1 MDIKGD
7 WKKRAVC
14 GLMVLVM
21 ALGLLPTS
29 ILAADTRSVTDNAI
43 KNGSFEQPEFNN
55 MNAPQWAA
63 NLVPDWHTTASDQKI
78 EFGSTRKDGTVPHI
92 VGNPNLQDSGCQFAE
107 LNADEESTLYQY
119 ATTVGGNVYEWG
131 LSHRGRMGVDQ
142 MAVIIGPKQ
151 SQIDPATGERI
162 DVDPAKP
169 SENGRDQFMRM
180 TYWVRQHAS
189 NLNVG
194 IPQTGC
200 TQKITVYSKKFAAN
214 GGFQNDIGDA
224 FSASP
229 SDVYT
234 EKWNV
239 WIIGTSNT
247 AWGNYGTNSSD
258 YAAGKLAYSCRYAV
272 PDGQNQTVFAF
283 CSYSAAGGSTQ
294 GNLIDNIHFSLYQ
307 TITAAATAGG
317 SGFIGVP
324 TGNVSEYYPIGSSM
338 SELVVANGSTIKVK
352 AVEPE
357 NGDVQFVGAYVTR
370 QTQNGLEKEF
380 ISAASSSWDKVDR
393 TYTYVHRVEEPADIV
408 LVFVKK
414 PMVIYEANGGN
425 LYTHGDNRTNAVSFA
440 QQAGSGGT
448 LKEREPYTAQA
459 ATTTK
464 DGWRFDGWLLPQKN
478 KVLPAVHTVK
488 YDTVSGTFTFTA
500 DDGKNETLQSG
511 GATLIAQWKW
521 RQRFVTASRMK
532 ENGTVSDNIQENT
545 ACGSIT
551 VTSDGSA
558 VETETT
564 EAVTD
569 YYSQANEKITAT
581 AEAKQGYCFIG
592 WYQQVDGK
600 YELVSS
606 KSTHSYTVS
615 REGVQTIYA
624 RFAPTHTVTYRWASV
639 DAGKCPPEELLDKNN
654 LSRPEDGTVID
665 GGTYYISK
673 DFIKGVT
680 TIDGTVTKDGRT
692 VPGKWVFTGWHDGK
706 EDGSN
711 GTGDDIV
718 IRETELINVTGD
730 RTLTGFWTFIPEKE
744 HTLTYQF
751 ADNTRWSPSGSFEQ
765 TENYYRGESVT
776 AAGKPAHNQT
786 MDGKDVLVTDNVTL
800 YGKWSFD
807 GWKRND
813 TKDTVTAGDGFDMP
827 GNDVTLTGQWEFTP
841 YTYTVVY
848 DTGDGKPISDPKYAS
863 YDYAALLGSSKPGLN
878 TPTGIPF
885 GASIELMELPDET
898 KISDDKY
905 FSGWSIVDPTNA
917 DLGTI
922 ETQDPGDSVGYRY
935 LGITED
941 KQEVTL
947 YAVYKNKGVA
957 TVDFAVNDSN
967 WGDVDTKSGS
977 FTVQNG
983 IVDNKTV
990 FSTAAPRD
998 GYHFVGWYE
1007 KKSDGSLTKA
1017 TDGNG
1022 NVITGAALTVTS
1034 NMMQAKLDSLT
1045 MSREEN
1051 RTPVL
1056 VVRYVAVFARDSFT
1070 VQFDGNGNNVT
1081 GAMEPQKFHDPDSE
1095 DQPTIL
1101 RKNAFTRPG
1110 YVFTGW
1116 AEYPTREDGQGRIYA
1131 DEASFAEV
1139 TTYRGA
1145 QIGNGKTITLY
1156 AQWKKL
1162 PDVTI
1167 FYTPEP
1173 TSLGTVKLNGTAAK
1187 GNDTITVQE
1196 GTVYEQLN
1204 PETGEVQGA
1213 TAVPGKGSVFV
1224 GWYDAQD
1231 TERRHP
1237 LTDSTTYTPGK
1248 DSSGRYQDGSYV
1260 ALFRLKQYVLHYVA
1274 NATDAAGTMED
1285 QTFPH
1290 GQAYPLKKCAFS
1302 REGYRFVGWATEK
1315 EGEVKYEDQKSIKL
1329 DEEFQNL
1336 TNDNEKVYLYAV
1348 WQEQSVTLSYEPND
1362 AELGSVSKAS
1372 ETVAAVTGTAKGS
1385 TAQAKSGARFDG
1397 WYSADGTLL
1406 STDLTF
1412 VPTRKAGTVWQGTT
1426 YYAHFSAKRSPS
1438 TPSTPAKPDETKPTL
1453 APIPEMLNGEDHYAY
1468 LLGYEDGTVRPN
1480 GSISRAEVATVLFR
1494 LLKDDVRTQNLTKD
1508 NAYSDVP
1515 DTAWYSTA
1523 VSTLSK
1529 MGVIS
1534 GYPDGTFRPN
1544 APITRAEFAAMIAR
1558 FDETAKSADTPFTD
1572 ISGHWA
1578 ENAIGKA
1585 YGNGWVEGSSKT
1597 VFCPES
1603 NLTRA
1608 ETATLLNRVL
1618 HRLPEKESDLLANQI
1633 AWPDNPETFWG
1644 YLTIQEATNSH
1655 EYERK
1660 ADGVHETQT
1669 AKRENRDWSK
1679 EFEQ

>member
-7 WKKRAVC
+7 WKKRAVS

-21 ALGLLPTS
+21 ALSLLPTS

-43 KNGSFEQPEFNN
+43 KNGSFEQPASNIDN
-55 MNAPQWAA
+55 SPQLAA
-63 NLVPDWHTTASDQKI
+63 DQVPDWHTTAFDQKI
-78 EFGSTRKDGTVPHI
+78 EFGSRRNGKNAPQLTGNNKEIPDG
-92 VGNPNLQDSGCQFAE
+92 SQFAE

-131 LSHRGRMGVDQ
+131 LSHRGREGVDH
-142 MAVIIGPKQ
+142 MALIIGPKQ
-151 SQIDPATGERI
+151 NF
-162 DVDPAKP
+162 DPAKP
-169 SENGRDQFMRM
+169 SEDGRDQFMRM
-180 TYWVRQHAS
+180 TDWVSQHAS
-189 NLNVG
+189 G
-194 IPQTGC
+194 MADMGC
-200 TQKITVYSKKFAAN
+200 TQKITVYSKKFAKN
-214 GGFQNDIGDA
+214 GRFENDIGDA

-247 AWGNYGTNSSD
+247 AWGNYGTKSSA
-258 YAAGKLAYSCRYAV
+258 YAAGNLAYSCRYAV
-272 PDGQNQTVFAF
+272 PDGQTKTVFAF
-283 CSYSAAGGSTQ
+283 CSYSAATSDKTL

-324 TGNVSEYYPIGSSM
+324 TGDKGSEYYEIGSSM

-352 AVEPE
+352 AVKPKDS
-357 NGDVQFVGAYVTR
+357 NVQFVGAYVTR
-370 QTQNGLEKEF
+370 QTAKGLEQVFIPVTDKEE
-380 ISAASSSWDKVDR
+380 WGEEGD
-393 TYTYVHRVEEPADIV
+393 TYTYEHRVEEPADIV

-414 PMVIYEANGGN
+414 PMVIYEANGGE
-425 LYTHGDNRTNAVSFA
+425 YTHGDNGTNAVSFA
-440 QQAGSGGT
+440 QQAGSGGVLT
-448 LKEREPYTAQA
+448 PRGPYTAQA
-459 ATTTK
+459 AETTK
-464 DGWRFDGWLLPQKN
+464 DGWRFDGWLLPQNNN
-478 KVLPAVHTVK
+478 KVLPAVHTVS
-488 YDTVSGTFTFTA
+488 YDAESETFTFTA
-500 DDGKNETLQSG
+500 NGETTELESV

-521 RQRFVTASRMK
+521 RQRFVTASRVK
-532 ENGTVSDNIQENT
+532 DENGKVSADFRENT
-545 ACGSIT
+545 DCGT
-551 VTSDGSA
+551 VEIVDHVGESVANNPAAKDYFASA
-558 VETETT
+558 SER
-564 EAVTD
+564 VTV
-569 YYSQANEKITAT
+569 TAT
-581 AEAKQGYCFIG
+581 ANAGYEFIG
-592 WYQQVDGK
+592 WYQQVDGEK

-606 KSTHSYTVS
+606 EPTHSYNVS

-639 DAGKCPPEELLDKNN
+639 AAGKCPQNTPDPP
-654 LSRPEDGTVID
+654 SPGTVID

-673 DFIKGVT
+673 DFIKDKT

-706 EDGSN
+706 EDGSSGN
-711 GTGDDIV
+711 DVDIV
-718 IRETELINVTGD
+718 IRETELIKVTGD

-751 ADNTRWSPSGSFEQ
+751 ADNTRWSPSGSFEL

-776 AAGKPAHNQT
+776 AQAEPDRNQT
-786 MDGKDVLVTDNVTL
+786 TDEEGNPIDVLVTGNVTL
-800 YGKWSFD
+800 YGDWSFN
-807 GWKRND
+807 GWKRSDND
-813 TKDTVTAGDGFDMP
+813 STIAAGRGFNMP
-827 GNDVTLTGQWEFTP
+827 GKDLTLTGQWEFTP

-863 YDYAALLGSSKPGLN
+863 YDYAALLGSDKSGINAPS
-878 TPTGIPF
+878 TGIPF
-885 GASIELMELPDET
+885 GASIKLMELPDGTVPEG
-898 KISDDKY
+898 KY
-905 FSGWSIVDPTNA
+905 FAGWSIVDPTNA

-922 ETQDPGDSVGYRY
+922 ETQAPGDSVGYRK
-935 LGITED
+935 LGITKD
-941 KQEVTL
+941 KRKVTL
-947 YAVYKNKGVA
+947 YAVYKNKDMA

-967 WGDVDTKSGS
+967 WGDVNPKSGS
-977 FTVQNG
+977 FMVQNG
-983 IVDNKTV
+983 KVDEGTV
-990 FSTAAPRD
+990 SSTAAPRD

-1007 KKSDGSLTKA
+1007 ESDDGKLEPVNGSA
-1017 TDGNG
+1017 ING
-1022 NVITGAALTVTS
+1022 TTLTVTAA
-1034 NMMQAKLDSLT
+1034 MMQAKLKPLAE
-1045 MSREEN
+1045 SRGEN

-1056 VVRYVAVFARDSFT
+1056 EVRYIAVFARDSFT
-1070 VQFDGNGNNVT
+1070 VKFDGNGDDKEAT
-1081 GAMEPQKFHDPDSE
+1081 MKPQTFPAPDSE
-1095 DQPTIL
+1095 EQLTTL
-1101 RKNAFTRPG
+1101 RKNEFKRPG

-1116 AEYPTREDGQGRIYA
+1116 AEYPTREVGQEERIYA
-1131 DEASFAEV
+1131 DEAPFAEV
-1139 TTYRGA
+1139 TIYRGDK
-1145 QIGNGKTITLY
+1145 IEDGKTITLY
-1156 AQWKKL
+1156 AQWERL
-1162 PDVTI
+1162 ADVTI

-1173 TSLGTVKLNGTAAK
+1173 TSLGTVKLNPTESNELDPQDGM
-1187 GNDTITVQE
+1187 VSE
-1196 GTVYEQLN
+1196 SLN
-1204 PETGEVQGA
+1204 PETGTARGA
-1213 TAVPGKGSVFV
+1213 TAVPGEGSVFV

-1231 TERRHP
+1231 TERSNL
-1237 LTDSTTYTPGK
+1237 LTGSAAYTPKK
-1248 DSSGRYQDGSYV
+1248 DLSGRYRDGSYV
-1260 ALFRLKQYVLHYVA
+1260 ALFRLKQYVLRYDA
-1274 NATDAAGTMED
+1274 NAADAAGTMED

-1290 GQAYPLKKCAFS
+1290 GQAHPLEKCAFS
-1302 REGYRFVGWATEK
+1302 REGYSFVGWATEK
-1315 EGEVKYEDQKSIKL
+1315 EGKVKYEDQKSIKL
-1329 DEEFQNL
+1329 DEEFPNL
-1336 TNDNEKVYLYAV
+1336 KDDNDEATLYAV
-1348 WQEQSVTLSYEPND
+1348 WHEQSVTLSYEPND
-1362 AELGSVSKAS
+1362 AELGSVSSAL
-1372 ETVAAVTGTAKGS
+1372 ETVAAVKGTAKGS
-1385 TAQAKSGARFDG
+1385 TAQPKSGARFDG
-1397 WYSADGTLL
+1397 WYSADGALL
-1406 STDLTF
+1406 SKELTF
-1412 VPTRKAGTVWQGTT
+1412 VPTKKDGAVWQGTT

-1494 LLKDDVRTQNLTKD
+1494 LLKDDVRMQNLTKD

-1515 DTAWYSTA
+1515 DTAWYAAA

-1597 VFCPES
+1597 VFCLES

-1633 AWPDNPETFWG
+1633 VWPDNPETFWG
-1644 YLTIQEATNSH
+1644 YLAIQEATNSH

>member
-43 KNGSFEQPEFNN
+43 KNGSFEQPAFENKSS
-55 MNAPQWAA
+55 PQWAA

-131 LSHRGRMGVDQ
+131 LSHRGRSGIDR
-142 MAVIIGPKQ
+142 MALIIGPKQ
-151 SQIDPATGERI
+151 DF
-162 DVDPAKP
+162 DPAKP
-169 SENGRDQFMRM
+169 SKNGKDQFMRM
-180 TYWVRQHAS
+180 TDWVRQHALDMGVTVS
-189 NLNVG
+189 SM
-194 IPQTGC
+194 GC
-200 TQKITVYSKKFAAN
+200 TQKITVYSKKFAKN

-247 AWGNYGTNSSD
+247 AWGNYGTKSSA
-258 YAAGKLAYSCRYAV
+258 YAAGNLAYSCRYAV
-272 PDGQNQTVFAF
+272 PDGQTKTVFAF

-317 SGFIGVP
+317 SGFIIVP
-324 TGNVSEYYPIGSSM
+324 TGDKGSEYYEIGSSM
-338 SELVVANGSTIKVK
+338 RELVVANGSPITVKVVK
-352 AVEPE
+352 PKSD
-357 NGDVQFVGAYVTR
+357 DVQFVGAYVTR
-370 QTQNGLEKEF
+370 QTAEGLEQVF
-380 ISAASSSWDKVDR
+380 IPVTDKGWREEGD
-393 TYTYVHRVEEPADIV
+393 TYTYQHHVEEPADIV
-408 LVFVKK
+408 LVFIKSPTV
-414 PMVIYEANGGN
+414 VYDANGGQEYVYKPDATEPKN
-425 LYTHGDNRTNAVSFA
+425 TVSFA
-440 QQAGSGGT
+440 EDTGRT
-448 LKEREPYTAQA
+448 EYTSHAAQA
-459 ATTTK
+459 PAGCK
-464 DGWRFDGWLLPQKN
+464 DTWQFQGWLLARSKTL
-478 KVLPAVHTVK
+478 LPAEHTVR
-488 YDTVSGTFTFTA
+488 YDKNTDTLTFTDNGSA
-500 DDGKNETLQSG
+500 SGSAKG

-521 RQRFVTASRMK
+521 RQRFVTASRVK
-532 ENGTVSDNIQENT
+532 GTDGTASDDFQENT
-545 ACGSIT
+545 DCGT
-551 VTSDGSA
+551 VEIGGNKGEPVANNPAAKDYFASA
-558 VETETT
+558 SER
-564 EAVTD
+564 VTV
-569 YYSQANEKITAT
+569 TAT
-581 AEAKQGYCFIG
+581 AKAGYEFIG

-600 YELVSS
+600 KYELVSS
-606 KSTHSYTVS
+606 KPTHSYTVS

-624 RFAPTHTVTYRWASV
+624 RFAPTHTVTYQWASV
-639 DAGKCPPEELLDKNN
+639 DAGKCPPKELLNANKIS
-654 LSRPEDGTVID
+654 LPEAGTVID

-673 DFIKGVT
+673 DFIKGKT
-680 TIDGTVTKDGRT
+680 TIDGTVAKDGRT
-692 VPGKWVFTGWHDGK
+692 VPGKWVFTGWHDG
-706 EDGSN
+706 ENDGSS
-711 GTGDDIV
+711 GTGGDIV

-751 ADNTRWSPSGSFEQ
+751 ADNTRWSPSGSFEL
-765 TENYYRGESVT
+765 TENYYRDESVT
-776 AAGKPAHNQT
+776 VQSEPARNQT
-786 MDGKDVLVTDNVTL
+786 TGEEDVLVTGNVTL

-807 GWKRND
+807 GWKRSDND
-813 TKDTVTAGDGFDMP
+813 STIAAGNGFNMP
-827 GNDVTLTGQWEFTP
+827 GNDLTLTGQWEFTP

-848 DTGDGKPISDPKYAS
+848 DLGNGTTVADPNNENYNYSK
-863 YDYAALLGSSKPGLN
+863 LLGSSKLGLN
-878 TPTGIPF
+878 APTGIPF
-885 GASIELMELPDET
+885 GASIELMELPAGTE
-898 KISDDKY
+898 IPDDKY
-905 FSGWSIVDPTNA
+905 FAGWSLVEPTSDNL
-917 DLGTI
+917 DTI
-922 ETQDPGDSVGYRY
+922 QTQDPGDSVGYRK
-935 LGITED
+935 LGITKD
-941 KQEVTL
+941 KQKVTL
-947 YAVYKNKGVA
+947 YAVYKNKDVA

-967 WGDVDTKSGS
+967 WGDVNTKSGS

-1007 KKSDGSLTKA
+1007 KKSDGTLTKA

-1081 GAMEPQKFHDPDSE
+1081 GAMEPQTFHDPDSE
-1095 DQPTIL
+1095 NQPTKL
-1101 RKNAFTRPG
+1101 RKNEFKRPG

-1116 AEYPTREDGQGRIYA
+1116 AESKDGKGRTYA
-1131 DEASFAEV
+1131 DEAPFAEV
-1139 TTYRGA
+1139 TTYQGYK
-1145 QIGNGKTITLY
+1145 IVDGGSITLY
-1156 AQWKKL
+1156 AQWEKL

-1187 GNDTITVQE
+1187 ENDTITVQE
-1196 GTVYEQLN
+1196 GTAYEQLN

-1213 TAVPGKGSVFV
+1213 TAAPGEGSVFV

-1231 TERRHP
+1231 TERRH
-1237 LTDSTTYTPGK
+1237 LLKDSTTYTPEK

-1260 ALFRLKQYVLHYVA
+1260 ALFRLKQYVLHYNA
-1274 NATDAAGTMED
+1274 NAADAAGTMEG

-1302 REGYRFVGWATEK
+1302 REGYRFVGWATEP

-1329 DEEFQNL
+1329 DKEFPNL
-1336 TNDNEKVYLYAV
+1336 KDDNEVVTLYAV
-1348 WQEQSVTLSYEPND
+1348 WQEQSVTLSYESND
-1362 AELGSVSKAS
+1362 AELGSVSSAL
-1372 ETVAAVTGTAKGS
+1372 ETVAAVKGTAKGS
-1385 TAQAKSGARFDG
+1385 TAQPKSGARFDG

-1406 STDLTF
+1406 SKELTF
-1412 VPTRKAGTVWQGTT
+1412 VPTKKDGTVWQGTT
-1426 YYAHFSAKRSPS
+1426 YYAHFSAKRRPS

-1597 VFCPES
+1597 LFCPES

-1679 EFEQ
+1679 EFEH

>member
-7 WKKRAVC
+7 WKKRAVS
-14 GLMVLVM
+14 GLMVLAM
-21 ALGLLPTS
+21 ALSLLPTS

-43 KNGSFEQPEFNN
+43 KNGSFEEPAFHDKNS
-55 MNAPQWAA
+55 PQWPA
-63 NLVPDWHTTASDQKI
+63 NNVPDWDTTASDQLI
-78 EFGSTRKDGTVPHI
+78 EFGSRRNGKDAPQLTGVDKTIPD
-92 VGNPNLQDSGCQFAE
+92 GSQFAE

-131 LSHRGRMGVDQ
+131 LSHRGREGVDH
-142 MAVIIGPKQ
+142 MALIIGPKQ
-151 SQIDPATGERI
+151 NF
-162 DVDPAKP
+162 DPAKP
-169 SENGRDQFMRM
+169 SEDGRDQFMRM
-180 TYWVRQHAS
+180 TDWVSQHAS
-189 NLNVG
+189 G
-194 IPQTGC
+194 MADMGC
-200 TQKITVYSKKFAAN
+200 TQKITVYSKKFAKN
-214 GGFQNDIGDA
+214 GRFENDIGDA

-247 AWGNYGTNSSD
+247 AWGNYGTKSSA
-258 YAAGKLAYSCRYAV
+258 YAAGNLAYSCRYAV
-272 PDGQNQTVFAF
+272 PDGQSKTVFAF
-283 CSYSAAGGSTQ
+283 CSYSAAGGSTC

-317 SGFIGVP
+317 SGYIGVP
-324 TGNVSEYYPIGSSM
+324 TGNESVLYKIDDKM
-338 SELVVANGSTIKVK
+338 RELVVANGSTIKVK
-352 AVEPE
+352 AVKPKDS
-357 NGDVQFVGAYVTR
+357 NVQFVGAYVTR
-370 QTQNGLEKEF
+370 QTAKGLEQVF
-380 ISAASSSWDKVDR
+380 IPVADEGWREEGD
-393 TYTYVHRVEEPADIV
+393 TYTYEHRVEEPADIV

-414 PMVIYEANGGN
+414 PMVIYEAKGGDR
-425 LYTHGDNRTNAVSFA
+425 YIYGDNGTNAVSFA
-440 QQAGSGGT
+440 PQVSGDGSTTARG
-448 LKEREPYTAQA
+448 PYESKA
-459 ATTTK
+459 ATTAK
-464 DGWRFDGWLLPQKN
+464 DGWKFDGWLLPRKN
-478 KVLPAVHTVK
+478 KVLPAVHTVS
-488 YDTVSGTFTFTA
+488 YDAERETFTFA
-500 DDGKNETLQSG
+500 ANGETTELESG

-521 RQRFVTASRMK
+521 RQRFVTASRVKDKDGM
-532 ENGTVSDNIQENT
+532 VSADIQENT

-551 VTSDGSA
+551 VTSDGAA
-558 VETETT
+558 VKTETT

-581 AEAKQGYCFIG
+581 VTAKNGYRFVG
-592 WYQQVDGK
+592 WYQQLDGDT
-600 YELVSS
+600 YQFVSNQA
-606 KSTHSYTVS
+606 TYTYTAKA
-615 REGVQTIYA
+615 EGVQTIYA
-624 RFAPTHTVTYRWASV
+624 RFAPTHTVTYRWTTEE
-639 DAGKCPPEELLDKNN
+639 GKCPPEELLNKNGIS
-654 LSRPEDGTVID
+654 LPETGTVVD

-673 DFIKGVT
+673 DLEINK
-680 TIDGTVTKDGRT
+680 TIDGTGTIDDRT
-692 VPGKWVFTGWHDGK
+692 VPGKWVFTGWRSG
-706 EDGSN
+706 ES
-711 GTGDDIV
+711 GDSD
-718 IRETELINVTGD
+718 IRETELIKVKGD

-751 ADNTRWSPSGSFEQ
+751 ADNTRWSPSGSFEL

-776 AAGKPAHNQT
+776 AQAEPAHNRT
-786 MDGKDVLVTDNVTL
+786 KDEEGNPIDVLATGNNVVL

-807 GWKRND
+807 GWKRSDND
-813 TKDTVTAGDGFDMP
+813 STIAAGRGFNMP
-827 GNDVTLTGQWEFTP
+827 GKDLTLTGQWEFTP

-863 YDYAALLGSSKPGLN
+863 YDYAALLGSSKSGLN
-878 TPTGIPF
+878 APTGIPF
-885 GASIELMELPDET
+885 GASIELMELPDGT
-898 KISDDKY
+898 KIPNDKY
-905 FSGWSIVDPTNA
+905 FAGWSIVDPTNA

-922 ETQDPGDSVGYRY
+922 ETQAPGDSVGYRK
-935 LGITED
+935 LGITKD
-941 KQEVTL
+941 KRKVTL
-947 YAVYKNKGVA
+947 YAVYKNKDMA

-983 IVDNKTV
+983 EVENKTV
-990 FSTAAPRD
+990 SSKATPRD

-1007 KKSDGSLTKA
+1007 ESDDGKLEPVNGSA
-1017 TDGNG
+1017 ING
-1022 NVITGAALTVTS
+1022 TTLTVTAA
-1034 NMMQAKLDSLT
+1034 MMQAKLKPLAE
-1045 MSREEN
+1045 SRGEN

-1056 VVRYVAVFARDSFT
+1056 EVRYIAVFARDSFT
-1070 VQFDGNGNNVT
+1070 VQFEPNGALDAEGKSDVT
-1081 GAMEPQKFHDPDSE
+1081 GEMLPQKFHDPNSK
-1095 DQPTIL
+1095 DQLTTL
-1101 RKNAFTRPG
+1101 RKNEFKRPG

-1116 AEYPTREDGQGRIYA
+1116 AESKTGQGRTYA
-1131 DEASFAEV
+1131 DEAPFAEV

-1145 QIGNGKTITLY
+1145 QIGNDKTITLY
-1156 AQWKKL
+1156 AQWEKL
-1162 PDVTI
+1162 PDVPI

-1173 TSLGTVKLNGTAAK
+1173 TSLGTVKLNGNAAE

-1196 GTVYEQLN
+1196 GTVYEKLN
-1204 PETGEVQGA
+1204 PETGTARGA
-1213 TAVPGKGSVFV
+1213 TAEPREGSVFA
-1224 GWYDAQD
+1224 GWYNGLTREEVWEDA
-1231 TERRHP
+1231 TF
-1237 LTDSTTYTPGK
+1237 TPK
-1248 DSSGRYQDGSYV
+1248 QQNDRYVSATYV
-1260 ALFRLKQYVLHYVA
+1260 ARFRLYRYTLHYEA
-1274 NATDAAGTMED
+1274 NGGTGEMDD
-1285 QTFPH
+1285 QIFQH

-1302 REGYRFVGWATEK
+1302 REGYRFVGWATEPA
-1315 EGEVKYEDQKSIKL
+1315 GEVKYENQKSIKL
-1329 DEEFQNL
+1329 ENEFPNL
-1336 TNDNEKVYLYAV
+1336 TNDNEKVTLYAV
-1348 WQEQSVTLSYEPND
+1348 WEEQSVTIGYVSSD
-1362 AELGSVSKAS
+1362 TELGTVTVGS
-1372 ETVAAVTGTAKGS
+1372 ETIGAVNGKPAGS
-1385 TAQAKSGARFDG
+1385 IAQPKSSARFDG

-1406 STDLTF
+1406 STDLKF
-1412 VPTRKAGTVWQGTT
+1412 VPTREPGAVWQGTT
-1426 YYAHFSAKRSPS
+1426 YYARFSARRRPS

-1494 LLKDDVRTQNLTKD
+1494 LLKDDVRMQNLTKD
-1508 NAYSDVP
+1508 NAYSDVS
-1515 DTAWYSTA
+1515 DTAWYAAA

-1534 GYPDGTFRPN
+1534 GYPDDTFRPN

-1644 YLTIQEATNSH
+1644 YLAIQEATNSH

>member
-43 KNGSFEQPEFNN
+43 KNGSFEQPVF
-55 MNAPQWAA
+55 ADKPSPQWPA
-63 NLVPDWHTTASDQKI
+63 NQVPDWHTTASDQKI

-92 VGNPNLQDSGCQFAE
+92 VGKPNLQDSGCQFAE

-131 LSHRGRMGVDQ
+131 LSHRGRSGIDR
-142 MAVIIGPKQ
+142 MALIIGPKQ
-151 SQIDPATGERI
+151 EI
-162 DVDPAKP
+162 DPAKP
-169 SENGRDQFMRM
+169 SKNGKDQFMRM
-180 TYWVRQHAS
+180 TDWVRQHALDMGVTVS
-189 NLNVG
+189 SM
-194 IPQTGC
+194 GC

-214 GGFQNDIGDA
+214 GGFLNDIGDA

-247 AWGNYGTNSSD
+247 AWGNYGTKSSA
-258 YAAGKLAYSCRYAV
+258 YAAGNLAYSCRYAV
-272 PDGQNQTVFAF
+272 PDGQTKTVFAF

-357 NGDVQFVGAYVTR
+357 KGDVQFVGAYVTR

-425 LYTHGDNRTNAVSFA
+425 RYTYGDNGTNAVSFA
-440 QQAGSGGT
+440 PQVNGDGST
-448 LKEREPYTAQA
+448 TERAPYDSQE
-459 ATTTK
+459 ATPAK
-464 DGWRFDGWLLPQKN
+464 DGWRFDGWLLARNN
-478 KVLPAVHTVK
+478 KVLPAVHTVS
-488 YDTVSGTFTFTA
+488 YDTTSETFTFTA
-500 DDGKNETLQSG
+500 DGGINETLQSG

-521 RQRFVTASRMK
+521 RQRFVTASRVK
-532 ENGTVSDNIQENT
+532 DADGKVSADFQENT
-545 ACGSIT
+545 DCGT
-551 VTSDGSA
+551 VEIVGNGGKPVADNQAAQDYFASA
-558 VETETT
+558 SER
-564 EAVTD
+564 VTV
-569 YYSQANEKITAT
+569 TAT
-581 AEAKQGYCFIG
+581 AKAGYEFIG

-600 YELVSS
+600 KYELVSS
-606 KSTHSYTVS
+606 KPTHSYTVS

-624 RFAPTHTVTYRWASV
+624 RFAPTHTVTYQWTETSNE
-639 DAGKCPPEELLDKNN
+639 CPTKEELNAARKTLPDAATVM
-654 LSRPEDGTVID
+654 DGDNYPISTVYKANETSIP
-665 GGTYYISK
+665 GTK
-673 DFIKGVT
+673 QENGVT
-680 TIDGTVTKDGRT
+680 VY
-692 VPGKWVFTGWHDGK
+692 GKWTFSGWRD
-706 EDGSN
+706 EQN
-711 GTGDDIV
+711 Q
-718 IRETELINVTGD
+718 IREVNLVNIRGN
-730 RTLTGFWTFIPEKE
+730 RTLTGYWTFMPNTRFK
-744 HTLTYQF
+744 LTYQV
-751 ADNTRWSPSGSFEQ
+751 AENGSWTPSNLSALAAEKQYFR
-765 TENYYRGESVT
+765 TEPVT
-776 AAGKPAHNQT
+776 AANAPTYTSGELYVDQN
-786 MDGKDVLVTDNVTL
+786 LTL
-800 YGKWSFD
+800 KGTWTFG
-807 GWKRND
+807 GWKRSD
-813 TKDTVTAGDGFDMP
+813 TGAPVEANGKFEMP
-827 GNDVTLTGQWEFTP
+827 GNDVTLTGQWSFTP
-841 YTYTVVY
+841 DTYTVSY
-848 DTGDGKPISDPKYAS
+848 DIGNGTGTPPKSHDS
-863 YDYAALLGSSKPGLN
+863 YDYSALPDKAGCVEAS
-878 TPTGIPF
+878 GIPF
-885 GASIELMELPDET
+885 GASITLREFTGTAPKTADGKDT
-898 KISDDKY
+898 Y
-905 FSGWSIVDPTNA
+905 FAGWSIVDPATVDDVN
-917 DLGTI
+917 TI
-922 ETQDPGDSVGYRY
+922 QTQSPGAVVDNETLKATDHH
-935 LGITED
+935 
-941 KQEVTL
+941 VTL
-947 YAVYKNKGVA
+947 YAVYKPVDTA
-957 TVDFAVNDSN
+957 TVEFDATPAEGGTVSLR
-967 WGDVDTKSGS
+967 SGS
-977 FTVQNG
+977 FTVTG
-983 IVDNKTV
+983 STVTGVDV
-990 FSTAAPRD
+990 VSTAKPKA
-998 GYHFVGWYE
+998 GWHFVGWYE
-1007 KKSDGSLTKA
+1007 ETGSDKTKVTKGLSDDGLT
-1017 TDGNG
+1017 
-1022 NVITGAALTVTS
+1022 LTVTAETMAEKPGLLSKKVNS
-1034 NMMQAKLDSLT
+1034 N
-1045 MSREEN
+1045 E
-1051 RTPVL
+1051 TPAHE
-1056 VVRYVAVFARDSFT
+1056 VRYVAVFEPNTFT
-1070 VQFDGNGNNVT
+1070 VCFDANGGEGGEGSMGDQT
-1081 GAMEPQKFHDPDSE
+1081 FGGANSPRNL
-1095 DQPTIL
+1095 T
-1101 RKNAFTRPG
+1101 KNAFSKAG
-1110 YVFTGW
+1110 YEFVGW
-1116 AEYPTREDGQGRIYA
+1116 AEYSNGTGTIYRDGA
-1131 DEASFAEV
+1131 LFENV
-1139 TTYRGA
+1139 TTYQGK
-1145 QIGNGKTITLY
+1145 QIRNGGKITLY
-1156 AQWKKL
+1156 AQWREIEH
-1162 PDVTI
+1162 VTI
-1167 FYTPEP
+1167 TYTAFPD
-1173 TSLGTVKLNGTAAK
+1173 SLGSVALNSQREAAVQ
-1187 GNDTITVQE
+1187 NDPAVQSE
-1196 GTVYEQLN
+1196 IIYEKVN
-1204 PETGEVQGA
+1204 PETGKIVGA
-1213 TAVPGKGSVFV
+1213 TAKVKSGSVFA
-1224 GWYDAQD
+1224 GWYND
-1231 TERRHP
+1231 
-1237 LTDSTTYTPGK
+1237 LTKEKVWDSETFVPQQQN
-1248 DSSGRYQDGSYV
+1248 DRYVGASYV
-1260 ALFRLKQYVLHYVA
+1260 ARFRPYRYTLHYDA
-1274 NATDAAGTMED
+1274 NGGTGKMDD
-1285 QTFPH
+1285 QIFQH
-1290 GQAYPLKKCAFS
+1290 GQILPLNGCTYS
-1302 REGYRFVGWATEK
+1302 REGYDFMGWSMSADNVKQFDNKAEVGFSSLLQTSGEPEDNAKAT
-1315 EGEVKYEDQKSIKL
+1315 
-1329 DEEFQNL
+1329 
-1336 TNDNEKVYLYAV
+1336 LYAV
-1348 WQEQSVTLSYEPND
+1348 WQERDVTLNYASSDES
-1362 AELGSVSKAS
+1362 LGTVSKAS
-1372 ETVAAVTGTAKGS
+1372 ETIGAVNGTSAGS

-1406 STDLTF
+1406 STNLTF
-1412 VPTRKAGTVWQGTT
+1412 VPTREAGAVWQETT
-1426 YYAHFSAKRSPS
+1426 YYAHFSAKRRPS

>member
-21 ALGLLPTS
+21 ALSLLPTS

-43 KNGSFEQPEFNN
+43 KNGSFEQPEFDN
-55 MNAPQWAA
+55 MNAPQWPA
-63 NLVPDWHTTASDQKI
+63 NQVPDWHTTASDQKI

-92 VGNPNLQDSGCQFAE
+92 VGKPNLQDSGCQFAE

-142 MAVIIGPKQ
+142 MVVIIGPKQ
-151 SQIDPATGERI
+151 K
-162 DVDPAKP
+162 VDPAKP
-169 SENGRDQFMRM
+169 SEDGRDQFMRM

-189 NLNVG
+189 NLNVD

-200 TQKITVYSKKFAAN
+200 TQKITVYSKKFAAK

-239 WIIGTSNT
+239 WIIGTNNN
-247 AWGNYGTNSSD
+247 AWGNYGTNSSA
-258 YAAGKLAYSCRYAV
+258 YAAGNLAYSCRYAV
-272 PDGQNQTVFAF
+272 PDGQTETVFAF

-317 SGFIGVP
+317 SGFIIVP
-324 TGNVSEYYPIGSSM
+324 TGDKGSEYYEIGSSM
-338 SELVVANGSTIKVK
+338 RELVVANGSPITVKVVK
-352 AVEPE
+352 PKSD
-357 NGDVQFVGAYVTR
+357 DVQFVGAYVTR
-370 QTQNGLEKEF
+370 QTAKGLEQVF
-380 ISAASSSWDKVDR
+380 IPVADEGWREEGD
-393 TYTYVHRVEEPADIV
+393 TYTYEHHVEEPADIV
-408 LVFVKK
+408 LVFIKSPTV
-414 PMVIYEANGGN
+414 VYDANGGQEYVYKPDATEPKN
-425 LYTHGDNRTNAVSFA
+425 TVSFA
-440 QQAGSGGT
+440 EDTGRT
-448 LKEREPYTAQA
+448 EYTSHAAQA
-459 ATTTK
+459 PAGCK
-464 DGWRFDGWLLPQKN
+464 DTWQFQGWLLARSKTL
-478 KVLPAVHTVK
+478 LPAEHTVR
-488 YDTVSGTFTFTA
+488 YDKNTDTLTFTDNGSA
-500 DDGKNETLQSG
+500 SGSAKG

-521 RQRFVTASRMK
+521 RQRFVTASRVK
-532 ENGTVSDNIQENT
+532 DENGKVSDGFQENT
-545 ACGSIT
+545 DCGT
-551 VTSDGSA
+551 VEIVGNGGKPVADNLAAQDYFASA
-558 VETETT
+558 SER
-564 EAVTD
+564 VTV
-569 YYSQANEKITAT
+569 TAT
-581 AEAKQGYCFIG
+581 ANAGYEFIG

-600 YELVSS
+600 KYELVSS
-606 KSTHSYTVS
+606 ELTHSYTVS

-639 DAGKCPPEELLDKNN
+639 DAGKCPPNT
-654 LSRPEDGTVID
+654 PEPPSPGTVID

-673 DFIKGVT
+673 DFIKGKT

-706 EDGSN
+706 ENGSSGNDG
-711 GTGDDIV
+711 DIV

-730 RTLTGFWTFIPEKE
+730 RVLTGFWTFEPEAE
-744 HTLTYQF
+744 HSLTYQF

-786 MDGKDVLVTDNVTL
+786 MDGKDVLVTGNVTL
-800 YGKWSFD
+800 YGDWSFD
-807 GWKRND
+807 GWKRSDNEGI
-813 TKDTVTAGDGFDMP
+813 VAAGGEFNMP
-827 GNDVTLTGQWEFTP
+827 GNNLTLTGQWEFTP

-848 DTGDGKPISDPKYAS
+848 DTGDGMTICDPKYAS
-863 YDYAALLGSSKPGLN
+863 YDYAALLGSDKSGINAPS
-878 TPTGIPF
+878 TGIPF
-885 GASIELMELPDET
+885 GASIELMELPAGT
-898 KISDDKY
+898 KIPDDKY
-905 FSGWSIVDPTNA
+905 FAGWSIVKPTSDNL
-917 DLGTI
+917 DTI
-922 ETQDPGDSVGYRY
+922 QTQDPGDSVGYRK
-935 LGITED
+935 LGITAN

-947 YAVYKNKGVA
+947 YAVYKNKDVA

-967 WGDVDTKSGS
+967 WGDVGTKSGS
-977 FTVQNG
+977 FTVQDG
-983 IVDNKTV
+983 KVDNKTV
-990 FSTAAPRD
+990 SSEATPRE

-1007 KKSDGSLTKA
+1007 KDAQGGLSLVSENA
-1017 TDGNG
+1017 T
-1022 NVITGAALTVTS
+1022 LTVTS
-1034 NMMQAKLDSLT
+1034 DMMQAK
-1045 MSREEN
+1045 RGEEN
-1051 RTPVL
+1051 GTSVL
-1056 VVRYVAVFARDSFT
+1056 VVHYVAVFARNSFT
-1070 VQFDGNGNNVT
+1070 VKFDRNGDKVT
-1081 GAMEPQKFHDPDSE
+1081 GKMEPQTFHAPDSE
-1095 DQPTIL
+1095 DQPTML
-1101 RKNAFTRPG
+1101 RKNEFKRPG

-1116 AEYPTREDGQGRIYA
+1116 AEYPTRGEGQGHIYA
-1131 DEASFAEV
+1131 DEAPFAEV
-1139 TTYRGA
+1139 TTYQGVK
-1145 QIGNGKTITLY
+1145 IVDGGSITLY
-1156 AQWKKL
+1156 AQWEKL

-1167 FYTPEP
+1167 LYTPEP
-1173 TSLGTVKLNGTAAK
+1173 TSLGTVELNDAAAE
-1187 GNDTITVQE
+1187 GNDTITVQK

-1204 PETGEVQGA
+1204 PETGVAQGA

-1231 TERRHP
+1231 TERSHP
-1237 LTDSTTYTPGK
+1237 LTGGTIYTPEK

-1260 ALFRLKQYVLHYVA
+1260 ALFRLKQYVLHYDA
-1274 NATDAAGTMED
+1274 NAADATGRMED

-1302 REGYRFVGWATEK
+1302 REGYSFVGWATK
-1315 EGEVKYEDQKSIKL
+1315 PKGGEVKYEDQKNIKL

-1336 TNDNEKVYLYAV
+1336 KDDNDEVTLYAV

-1362 AELGSVSKAS
+1362 AELGSVSSAL
-1372 ETVAAVTGTAKGS
+1372 ETVAAVKGTAKGS

-1406 STDLTF
+1406 SKELTF
-1412 VPTRKAGTVWQGTT
+1412 VPTKKDGAVWQGTT
-1426 YYAHFSAKRSPS
+1426 YYAHFSAKRRPS

>member
-21 ALGLLPTS
+21 ALSLLPTS

-43 KNGSFEQPEFNN
+43 KNGSFEQPAFDN

-63 NLVPDWHTTASDQKI
+63 DLVPDWHTTASDQKI
-78 EFGSTRKDGTVPHI
+78 EFGSTRKTGTVPHI
-92 VGNPNLQDSGCQFAE
+92 VGEPNLQDSGCQFAE

-131 LSHRGRMGVDQ
+131 LSHRGRSGIDR
-142 MAVIIGPKQ
+142 MALIIGPKQ
-151 SQIDPATGERI
+151 VIDP
-162 DVDPAKP
+162 VKP
-169 SENGRDQFMRM
+169 SKNGKDQFMRM
-180 TYWVRQHAS
+180 TDWVRQHALDMGVTVS
-189 NLNVG
+189 NM
-194 IPQTGC
+194 GC

-214 GGFQNDIGDA
+214 GGFENDIGDA

-239 WIIGTSNT
+239 WIIGTNNN

-272 PDGQNQTVFAF
+272 PDGQTETVFAF

-380 ISAASSSWDKVDR
+380 IPAEEWTRDGS
-393 TYTYVHRVEEPADIV
+393 TYTYVHPVEEPADIV

-414 PMVIYEANGGN
+414 PMVIYEANGGDG
-425 LYTHGDNRTNAVSFA
+425 YTRGDNGTNAVSFA
-440 QQAGSGGT
+440 QQPGSDGT

-459 ATTTK
+459 AETKK
-464 DGWRFDGWLLPQKN
+464 DGWRFVGWLLPQKN
-478 KVLPAVHTVK
+478 KVLPADHTVS
-488 YDTVSGTFTFTA
+488 YNTASETFTFTA
-500 DDGKNETLQSG
+500 NGETTELYSG

-521 RQRFVTASRMK
+521 RQRFVTASRVK
-532 ENGTVSDNIQENT
+532 DENGKVSDGFQENT
-545 ACGSIT
+545 DCGT
-551 VTSDGSA
+551 VAIVGNEGEPVANNPAAKDYFASA
-558 VETETT
+558 SER
-564 EAVTD
+564 VTVR
-569 YYSQANEKITAT
+569 AA
-581 AEAKQGYCFIG
+581 AKAGYEFIG
-592 WYQQVDGK
+592 WYQQVDGNK

-606 KSTHSYTVS
+606 EPTHSYTVS

-639 DAGKCPPEELLDKNN
+639 DAGKCPPNT
-654 LSRPEDGTVID
+654 PEPPSPGTVID

-673 DFIKGVT
+673 DFIKDKT
-680 TIDGTVTKDGRT
+680 TIDGTVTKDSRT
-692 VPGKWVFTGWHDGK
+692 VPGKWVFTGWHDGQ
-706 EDGSN
+706 EDG
-711 GTGDDIV
+711 TGGDIV

-800 YGKWSFD
+800 YGDWSFD
-807 GWKRND
+807 GWKRSDNEGD
-813 TKDTVTAGDGFDMP
+813 NEGIVAAGDKFNMP
-827 GNDVTLTGQWEFTP
+827 GNNLTLTGQWKFTP

-848 DTGDGKPISDPKYAS
+848 DLGNGRTVADPNNENYNYS
-863 YDYAALLGSSKPGLN
+863 ELLGSSKPGLN
-878 TPTGIPF
+878 TPSTGIPF
-885 GASIELMELPDET
+885 GASIKLMELPAGTEIPDG
-898 KISDDKY
+898 KY
-905 FSGWSIVDPTNA
+905 FAGWSRMNP
-917 DLGTI
+917 
-922 ETQDPGDSVGYRY
+922 
-935 LGITED
+935 ED
-941 KQEVTL
+941 KTDVQINALPTQSPGIFVNDRDFEVGNSGEQVTL
-947 YAVYKNKGVA
+947 YAIYKTYDVA
-957 TVDFAVNDSN
+957 TVEFDAETGGSVTSR
-967 WGDVDTKSGS
+967 SGS
-977 FTVQNG
+977 FNVKDGDVLPEQR
-983 IVDNKTV
+983 VS
-990 FSTAAPRD
+990 STATPRE

-1007 KKSDGSLTKA
+1007 KDDDGKLESVSKSA
-1017 TDGNG
+1017 ING
-1022 NVITGAALTVTS
+1022 TTLTVTTA
-1034 NMMQAKLDSLT
+1034 MMQEKLNSLT
-1045 MSREEN
+1045 EN
-1051 RTPVL
+1051 GTPVL
-1056 VVRYVAVFARDSFT
+1056 VHYVAVFARDSFT
-1070 VQFDGNGNNVT
+1070 VRFDGNGDDVT
-1081 GAMEPQKFHDPDSE
+1081 GKMEPQKFHDPNSK
-1095 DQPTIL
+1095 DQPTTL
-1101 RKNAFTRPG
+1101 RKNEFKRPG

-1116 AEYPTREDGQGRIYA
+1116 AESKDGKGRIYA
-1131 DEASFAEV
+1131 DEAPFAEV
-1139 TTYRGA
+1139 TTYRGVK
-1145 QIGNGKTITLY
+1145 IVDGGSITLY
-1156 AQWKKL
+1156 AQWEKL

-1187 GNDTITVQE
+1187 ENDTITVQE
-1196 GTVYEQLN
+1196 GTAYEQLN

-1237 LTDSTTYTPGK
+1237 LTDSTTYTPEK
-1248 DSSGRYQDGSYV
+1248 DSSGRYRKGSYV
-1260 ALFRLKQYVLHYVA
+1260 ALFRLKQYVLHYDA
-1274 NATDAAGTMED
+1274 NAADAAGKMEG

-1302 REGYRFVGWATEK
+1302 REGYRFVGWATEP

-1329 DEEFQNL
+1329 DKEFPNL
-1336 TNDNEKVYLYAV
+1336 KDDNEVVTLYAV

-1362 AELGSVSKAS
+1362 AELGSVSSAL
-1372 ETVAAVTGTAKGS
+1372 ETVAAVKGTAKGS
-1385 TAQAKSGARFDG
+1385 TAQPKSGARFDG

-1406 STDLTF
+1406 SKELTF
-1412 VPTRKAGTVWQGTT
+1412 VPTKKDGAVWQGTT

>member
-14 GLMVLVM
+14 GLMVLAM
-21 ALGLLPTS
+21 ALSLLPTS
-29 ILAADTRSVTDNAI
+29 ILAADTRSVTENAI
-43 KNGSFEQPEFNN
+43 KNGSFEEPAFHDKNS
-55 MNAPQWAA
+55 PQWPAKE
-63 NLVPDWHTTASDQKI
+63 VPDWDTTASDRKI
-78 EFGSTRKDGTVPHI
+78 EFGSRRNGKDAPQLMGDQTIPD
-92 VGNPNLQDSGCQFAE
+92 GSQFAE

-119 ATTVGGNVYEWG
+119 AETVGGNVYEWG
-131 LSHRGRMGVDQ
+131 LSHRGREGDDH
-142 MAVIIGPKQ
+142 MALIIGPKQ
-151 SQIDPATGERI
+151 DE
-162 DVDPAKP
+162 KP
-169 SENGRDQFMRM
+169 DKPNKAGKDQFMRM
-180 TYWVRQHAS
+180 TDWVKSHAEKLGV
-189 NLNVG
+189 N
-194 IPQTGC
+194 IPVTGC

-247 AWGNYGTNSSD
+247 AWGNYGTKSSA

-272 PDGQNQTVFAF
+272 PDGQTKTVFAF
-283 CSYSAAGGSTQ
+283 CSYSAAGGSTC

-317 SGFIGVP
+317 SGYIGVP
-324 TGNVSEYYPIGSSM
+324 TGNESVLYKIDDKM
-338 SELVVANGSTIKVK
+338 RELVVANGSTIKVK
-352 AVEPE
+352 AVKPKDS
-357 NGDVQFVGAYVTR
+357 NVQFVGAYVTR
-370 QTQNGLEKEF
+370 QTAKGLEQVF
-380 ISAASSSWDKVDR
+380 IPVADEGWREEGD
-393 TYTYVHRVEEPADIV
+393 TYTYEHRVEEPADIV

-414 PMVIYEANGGN
+414 PMVIYEAKGGDR
-425 LYTHGDNRTNAVSFA
+425 YIYGDNGTNAVSFA
-440 QQAGSGGT
+440 PQVSGDGSTTARG
-448 LKEREPYTAQA
+448 PYESKA
-459 ATTTK
+459 ATTAK
-464 DGWRFDGWLLPQKN
+464 DGWKFDGWLLPRKE
-478 KVLPAVHTVK
+478 KVLPAVHTVS
-488 YDTVSGTFTFTA
+488 YDTASETFTFTA
-500 DDGKNETLQSG
+500 ADGTNETLQSG

-521 RQRFVTASRMK
+521 RQRFVTASRVK
-532 ENGTVSDNIQENT
+532 DENGTVSDDIQENT

-551 VTSDGSA
+551 VTSDGAA
-558 VETETT
+558 VKTETT

-581 AEAKQGYCFIG
+581 ATAKNGYRFVG
-592 WYQQVDGK
+592 WYQQLDGDT
-600 YELVSS
+600 YQFISNQE
-606 KSTHSYTVS
+606 TYTYTAKA
-615 REGVQTIYA
+615 EGVQTVYA
-624 RFAPTHTVTYRWASV
+624 RFAPTHTVTYQWASV
-639 DAGKCPPEELLDKNN
+639 DAGKCPPNKPKLP
-654 LSRPEDGTVID
+654 SPGTVID

-673 DFIKGVT
+673 DFIKDKT

-692 VPGKWVFTGWHDGK
+692 VPGKWVFTGWRSG
-706 EDGSN
+706 ES
-711 GTGDDIV
+711 GDSD
-718 IRETELINVTGD
+718 IRETELIKVKGD
-730 RTLTGFWTFIPEKE
+730 RTLTGFWTFEPEAE
-744 HTLTYQF
+744 HSLSYQF
-751 ADNTRWSPSGSFEQ
+751 ADSGSWSPSGSFAQ
-765 TENYYRGESVT
+765 TEEHYRGESVT
-776 AAGKPAHNQT
+776 AQAEPARNQT
-786 MDGKDVLVTDNVTL
+786 TDEKGNPIDVLATGNVTL
-800 YGKWSFD
+800 YGDWSFN
-807 GWKRND
+807 GWKRSDND
-813 TKDTVTAGDGFDMP
+813 STIAAGRGFNMP
-827 GNDVTLTGQWEFTP
+827 GKDLTLTGQWEFTP

-848 DTGDGKPISDPKYAS
+848 DLGNEKTVADPNNENYNYSKLLDSDKS
-863 YDYAALLGSSKPGLN
+863 GLN
-878 TPTGIPF
+878 APSTGIPF
-885 GASIELMELPDET
+885 GASIELMELPAGTE
-898 KISDDKY
+898 IPDDKY
-905 FSGWSIVDPTNA
+905 FAGWSLVKPENN
-917 DLGTI
+917 LSTI
-922 ETQDPGDSVGYRY
+922 ETQAPGDSVGYRK
-935 LGITED
+935 LGIRENNQ
-941 KQEVTL
+941 KVTL
-947 YAVYKNKGVA
+947 YAVYKNKDMA

-977 FTVQNG
+977 FMVQNDK
-983 IVDNKTV
+983 VEVNTV
-990 FSTAAPRD
+990 SSTATPRE

-1007 KKSDGSLTKA
+1007 KGALTPVSTDA
-1017 TDGNG
+1017 T
-1022 NVITGAALTVTS
+1022 LTVTTA
-1034 NMMQAKLDSLT
+1034 MMQAKLDLLT
-1045 MSREEN
+1045 KN
-1051 RTPVL
+1051 GTPVVL
-1056 VVRYVAVFARDSFT
+1056 VVHYVAVFARDSFT
-1070 VQFDGNGNNVT
+1070 VEFEPNGALDAEGKSDVT
-1081 GAMEPQKFHDPDSE
+1081 GEMPPQKFHDPNSK
-1095 DQPTIL
+1095 DQLTML
-1101 RKNAFTRPG
+1101 RKNEFKRPG

-1116 AEYPTREDGQGRIYA
+1116 AESKTGEGRTYA
-1131 DEASFAEV
+1131 DEAPFAEV
-1139 TTYRGA
+1139 TIYQGE
-1145 QIGNGKTITLY
+1145 QIRDGGTITLY
-1156 AQWKKL
+1156 AQWEKL
-1162 PDVTI
+1162 ADVTI

-1173 TSLGTVKLNGTAAK
+1173 TSLGTVKLNPTESNELGPQD
-1187 GNDTITVQE
+1187 GMVSE
-1196 GTVYEQLN
+1196 SLN
-1204 PETGEVQGA
+1204 PEIDTARGA
-1213 TAVPGKGSVFV
+1213 TAVPGEGSVFV

-1231 TERRHP
+1231 TERENS
-1237 LTDSTTYTPGK
+1237 LTDGKTYTPEK
-1248 DSSGRYQDGSYV
+1248 DLSGRYQDGSYV
-1260 ALFRLKQYVLHYVA
+1260 ALFRLKQYVLRYDA
-1274 NATDAAGTMED
+1274 NGGTGTMED

-1290 GQAYPLKKCAFS
+1290 GQAHPLEKCAFS

-1315 EGEVKYEDQKSIKL
+1315 EGKVKYEDQKSIKL

-1348 WQEQSVTLSYEPND
+1348 WQEQRVTLSYEPND
-1362 AELGSVSKAS
+1362 AELGSVSSAS
-1372 ETVAAVTGTAKGS
+1372 ETVDAVTGTAKGS
-1385 TAQAKSGARFDG
+1385 IAQPKSGARFDG

-1406 STDLTF
+1406 STDLKF
-1412 VPTRKAGTVWQGTT
+1412 VPTRADGAVWQGTT

-1494 LLKDDVRTQNLTKD
+1494 LLKDDVRMQNLTKD
-1508 NAYSDVP
+1508 NAYSDVSG
-1515 DTAWYSTA
+1515 TAWYAAA

-1633 AWPDNPETFWG
+1633 VWPDNPETFWG
-1644 YLTIQEATNSH
+1644 YLAIQEATNSH

>member
-14 GLMVLVM
+14 GLMVLAM
-21 ALGLLPTS
+21 ALSLLPTS

-43 KNGSFEQPEFNN
+43 KNGSFEEPAFHDKNS
-55 MNAPQWAA
+55 PQWPA
-63 NLVPDWHTTASDQKI
+63 NNVPDWDTTASDHLI

-92 VGNPNLQDSGCQFAE
+92 VGKPNLQDSGCQFAE

-119 ATTVGGNVYEWG
+119 AETVGGNVYEWG
-131 LSHRGRMGVDQ
+131 LSHRGRDGVDQ

-151 SQIDPATGERI
+151 DDDP
-162 DVDPAKP
+162 DKP
-169 SENGRDQFMRM
+169 SADGKDQFMRM
-180 TYWVRQHAS
+180 TDWVRQHAS
-189 NLNVG
+189 EMGVTVYG
-194 IPQTGC
+194 TGC
-200 TQKITVYSKKFAAN
+200 TQKITVYSKKFAKK

-247 AWGNYGTNSSD
+247 AWGNYGTKSSA
-258 YAAGKLAYSCRYAV
+258 YAAGNLAYSCRYAV
-272 PDGQNQTVFAF
+272 PDGQAKTVFAF
-283 CSYSAAGGSTQ
+283 CSYSATGGSTC
-294 GNLIDNIHFSLYQ
+294 GNLIDNIHFRLYQ

-317 SGFIGVP
+317 SGYIGVS
-324 TGNVSEYYPIGSSM
+324 TGDEDESVLYKIDDKM
-338 SELVVANGSTIKVK
+338 RELVVADGSTIKVK
-352 AVEPE
+352 AVKPKDS
-357 NGDVQFVGAYVTR
+357 NVQFVGAYVTR
-370 QTQNGLEKEF
+370 QTAKGLEQVFIPVTDKE
-380 ISAASSSWDKVDR
+380 WGEEGD
-393 TYTYVHRVEEPADIV
+393 TYTYVHPVKEPADIV

-425 LYTHGDNRTNAVSFA
+425 RYTYGDNGTNAVSFA
-440 QQAGSGGT
+440 QQAGSGGVLT
-448 LKEREPYTAQA
+448 PRGPYTAQA
-459 ATTTK
+459 AETTK
-464 DGWRFDGWLLPQKN
+464 DGWRFDGWLLPQNNN
-478 KVLPAVHTVK
+478 KVLPAVHTVS
-488 YDTVSGTFTFTA
+488 YDAESETFTFTA
-500 DDGKNETLQSG
+500 NGETTELESV

-521 RQRFVTASRMK
+521 RQRFVTASRVK
-532 ENGTVSDNIQENT
+532 DENGKVSADFRENT
-545 ACGSIT
+545 DCGTVEIVGNVGESVANNPAAKDYFASASERVT
-551 VTSDGSA
+551 VTA
-558 VETETT
+558 
-564 EAVTD
+564 A
-569 YYSQANEKITAT
+569 ANA
-581 AEAKQGYCFIG
+581 GYEFMG
-592 WYQQVDGK
+592 WYQQVDGNK

-606 KSTHSYTVS
+606 KPTHSYNVS

-624 RFAPTHTVTYRWASV
+624 RFAPTHTVTYQWTSE
-639 DAGKCPPEELLDKNN
+639 DAGKCPPKEQLDANKIS
-654 LSRPEDGTVID
+654 LPEAGTVID

-673 DFIKGVT
+673 DLEIGK
-680 TIDGTVTKDGRT
+680 TIDGTVTKDDRT
-692 VPGKWVFTGWHDGK
+692 VPGKWVFTGWRD
-706 EDGSN
+706 ENND
-711 GTGDDIV
+711 
-718 IRETELINVTGD
+718 IRETELIKVTGD
-730 RTLTGFWTFIPEKE
+730 RTLTGFWTFEPEAE
-744 HTLTYQF
+744 HSLSYQF
-751 ADNTRWSPSGSFEQ
+751 ADSGSWSPSGSFAQ
-765 TENYYRGESVT
+765 TEEHYRGESVT
-776 AAGKPAHNQT
+776 AQAEPARNQT
-786 MDGKDVLVTDNVTL
+786 TDEKGNPIDVLATGNVTL
-800 YGKWSFD
+800 YGDWSFN
-807 GWKRND
+807 GWKRSDND
-813 TKDTVTAGDGFDMP
+813 STIAAGRGFNMP
-827 GNDVTLTGQWEFTP
+827 GKDLTLTGQWEFTP

-863 YDYAALLGSSKPGLN
+863 YDYAALLGSSKSGLN
-878 TPTGIPF
+878 APTGIPF
-885 GASIELMELPDET
+885 GASIELMELPDGT
-898 KISDDKY
+898 KIPNDKY
-905 FSGWSIVDPTNA
+905 FAGWSIVDPTNA

-922 ETQDPGDSVGYRY
+922 ETQAPGDSVGYRK
-935 LGITED
+935 LGITKD
-941 KQEVTL
+941 KRKVTL
-947 YAVYKNKGVA
+947 YAVYKNKDMA

-967 WGDVDTKSGS
+967 WGDVNPKSGS
-977 FTVQNG
+977 FMVQNG
-983 IVDNKTV
+983 KVDEGTV
-990 FSTAAPRD
+990 SSTAAPRD

-1007 KKSDGSLTKA
+1007 ESDDGKLEPVNGSA
-1017 TDGNG
+1017 ING
-1022 NVITGAALTVTS
+1022 TTLTVTAA
-1034 NMMQAKLDSLT
+1034 MMQAKLKPLAE
-1045 MSREEN
+1045 SRGEN

-1056 VVRYVAVFARDSFT
+1056 EVRYIAVFARDSFT
-1070 VQFDGNGNNVT
+1070 VKFDGNGDDKEAT
-1081 GAMEPQKFHDPDSE
+1081 MKPQTFPAPDSE
-1095 DQPTIL
+1095 EQLTTL
-1101 RKNAFTRPG
+1101 RKNEFKRPG

-1116 AEYPTREDGQGRIYA
+1116 AEYPTRGEGQEERIYA
-1131 DEASFAEV
+1131 DEAPFAEV
-1139 TTYRGA
+1139 TIYRGDK
-1145 QIGNGKTITLY
+1145 IEDGGTIILY
-1156 AQWKKL
+1156 AQWEKL

-1173 TSLGTVKLNGTAAK
+1173 TSLGTVKLNPTESNELDPQDGM
-1187 GNDTITVQE
+1187 VPE
-1196 GTVYEQLN
+1196 SLN
-1204 PETGEVQGA
+1204 PETGTARGA
-1213 TAVPGKGSVFV
+1213 TAVPGEGSVFV

-1231 TERRHP
+1231 TERSNL
-1237 LTDSTTYTPGK
+1237 LTGSTAYTPEK
-1248 DSSGRYQDGSYV
+1248 DLSGRYRDGSYV
-1260 ALFRLKQYVLHYVA
+1260 ALFRLKQYVLRYDA
-1274 NATDAAGTMED
+1274 NGGTGTMED

-1290 GQAYPLKKCAFS
+1290 GQAHPLEKCAFS
-1302 REGYRFVGWATEK
+1302 REGYSFVGWATEK
-1315 EGEVKYEDQKSIKL
+1315 EGKVKYEDQKSIKL

-1348 WQEQSVTLSYEPND
+1348 WQEQRVTLSYEPND
-1362 AELGSVSKAS
+1362 AELGSVSSAS
-1372 ETVAAVTGTAKGS
+1372 ETVDAVTGTAKGS
-1385 TAQAKSGARFDG
+1385 IAQPKSGARFDG

-1406 STDLTF
+1406 STDLKF
-1412 VPTRKAGTVWQGTT
+1412 VPTRADGAVWQGTT

-1494 LLKDDVRTQNLTKD
+1494 LLKDDVRMQNLTKD
-1508 NAYSDVP
+1508 NAYSDVS
-1515 DTAWYSTA
+1515 DTAWYAAA

-1633 AWPDNPETFWG
+1633 VWPDNPETFWG
-1644 YLTIQEATNSH
+1644 YLAIQEATNSH